1 MQQFFSRQ
9 SPHFIE
15 ILKWIAILTMTIDH
29 AGLILY
35 EDNVFLRAIGRLS
48 FPIFAYI
55 LVHNY
60 LFFTSNKPRY
70 IGRLT
75 VFAIL
80 SQPAFS
86 LAIGDRMNIFV
97 LLSMSLFSIYII
109 EYIWRDQERT
119 KPIKYVATSML
130 IFLGTILSTAGE
142 YPVYGYIFILSLYG
156 VFLGKAYAAPI
167 AAISLI
173 LTVVG
178 EPIHMVAVLFVPFVF
193 AALLLFETVIPRM
206 NKWFFYLYYP
216 GHLLLL
222 FQIARYANGE
232 LS

>member
-1 MQQFFSRQ
+1 MQRFFSRQ

-15 ILKWIAILTMTIDH
+15 IIKWFAILTMTIDH

-35 EDNVFLRAIGRLS
+35 EDNVFLRAIGRFS
-48 FPIFAYI
+48 FPLFAYI

-75 VFAIL
+75 AFAFL

-86 LAIGDRMNIFV
+86 LAIGDRMNIFA

-109 EYIWRDQERT
+109 EYIWRDPEKT
-119 KPIKYVATSML
+119 KSIKYAVISML
-130 IFLGTILSTAGE
+130 IFLGAILSTAGE
-142 YPVYGYIFILSLYG
+142 YPLFGYIFILSLYG
-156 VFLGKAYAAPI
+156 AFMGNSYAAPV

-173 LTVVG
+173 LTVAG
-178 EPIHMVAVLFVPFVF
+178 EPVHMVAILLVPFVF
-193 AALLLFETVIPRM
+193 IALLLFETVIPRM

-216 GHLLLL
+216 GHLLLM
-222 FQIARYANGE
+222 FQIARYTNGE
-232 LS
+232 LG